1 MVLQTLYFQEW
12 CYRPS
17 VFRNSVTDPL
27 FSGMVSQTLYLQEW
41 CCRPSI
47 FRNGVTDP
55 LFSGM
60 VLQTLFYGGYL
71 LSSGQ
76 VGAGDLMA
84 FLASSQIVQRSLQNM
99 SLLIS
104 QVVKGTTAA
113 ARVMQVGKNG
123 ILRHN

>member
-1 MVLQTLYFQEW
+1 
-12 CYRPS
+12 
-17 VFRNSVTDPL
+17 
-27 FSGMVSQTLYLQEW
+27 
-41 CCRPSI
+41 
-47 FRNGVTDP
+47 
-55 LFSGM
+55 M

-84 FLASSQIVQRSLQNM
+84 FLASSQLVQRSLQNM

-113 ARVMQVGKNG
+113 ARVSQVRSNETCTVCK
-123 ILRHN
+123 ITHHVVTS